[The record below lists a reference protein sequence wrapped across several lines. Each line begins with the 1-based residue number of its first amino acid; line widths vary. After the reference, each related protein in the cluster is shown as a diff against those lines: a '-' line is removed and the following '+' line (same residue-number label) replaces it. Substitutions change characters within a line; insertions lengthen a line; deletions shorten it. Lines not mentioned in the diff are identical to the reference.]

1 MVRAMLADVFI
12 LIEANDSDHQNEAG
26 GDTDGW
32 EMSLVK
38 GSTRAVG
45 CHPEG
50 PRDRWGPRGW
60 EWGHGQDHILVFPSR

>member
-50 PRDRWGPRGW
+50 PRDR
-60 EWGHGQDHILVFPSR
+60 

>member
-12 LIEANDSDHQNEAG
+12 LIEANDSDQQNEKG

-38 GSTRAVG
+38 SVGVNYEGLHLGSRV
-45 CHPEG
+45 
-50 PRDRWGPRGW
+50 
-60 EWGHGQDHILVFPSR
+60 PS